1 MPRLAL
7 SNPTYAN
14 DHHTSIAELRQVVAD
29 FVAER
34 DWNQFHLPKNVA
46 MSIAIE
52 AAELME
58 HFQWVEAGDSRGVA
72 NDDQKLAAVGEELA
86 DVLGYCFSL
95 ANELGID
102 ISSTLRAKMK
112 KNEAKYP
119 IDRVH
124 GARQD
129 KHGS

>member
-1 MPRLAL
+1 MRHPV
-7 SNPTYAN
+7 YAG
-14 DHHTSIAELRQVVAD
+14 DDQTSVAELRQVVAD
-29 FVAER
+29 FVAQR

-58 HFQWVEAGDSRGVA
+58 HFQWIEAGASRLVA
-72 NDDQKLAAVGEELA
+72 ADDQKLAAVGEELA

-119 IDRVH
+119 IERVH